1 MSENYGSNKTRV
13 GLMNAFLRN
22 HQAPKGLQEYLAAVK
37 SDLMD
42 PKNRNKSKYNLL
54 DEETEA
60 LKELVKLQKEGVIVI
75 RHCDKGA
82 GIIILDFNEYINA
95 CERHLESQ
103 TDTGDNYYIKVNETV
118 LQTAQDKV
126 LNIVNEG
133 YDNNIL
139 SKEEASAMTPAENVV
154 PGRFYSIQSPQ
165 AI

>member
-1 MSENYGSNKTRV
+1 MT
-13 GLMNAFLRN
+13 AFLRN
-22 HQAPKGLQEYLAAVK
+22 HRAPKGLQEYLDAVK

-54 DEETEA
+54 DEEKEA
-60 LKELVKLQKEGVIVI
+60 LKELVKLQNERVIVI
-75 RHCDKGA
+75 RPCDKGA

-118 LQTAQDKV
+118 LQTAQDKI

-139 SKEEASAMTPAENVV
+139 SKERSLSHDPCRKCCSRT
-154 PGRFYSIQSPQ
+154 FLCYIQSPQ